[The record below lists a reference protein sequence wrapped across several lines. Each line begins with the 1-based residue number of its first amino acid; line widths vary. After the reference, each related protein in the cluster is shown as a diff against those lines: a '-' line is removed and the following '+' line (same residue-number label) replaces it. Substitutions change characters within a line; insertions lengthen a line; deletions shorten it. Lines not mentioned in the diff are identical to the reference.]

1 MVSSQKLIIKRA
13 VRSDVPAMREIF
25 NEVLRNSNSIYREE
39 EVTLEERYSWFDEKI
54 AHGYPI
60 FGAYEGDKLIGYAGY
75 GSWRAA
81 QGYRETVELTIYV
94 DSTIRGVGIGSKLMQ
109 TIIDQAKADGFHVM
123 IGAIDSKNHSSIEFH
138 RRFGFTETARMP
150 EVALKNG
157 QWLDLVFMQ
166 KLL

>member
-1 MVSSQKLIIKRA
+1 MVSSPNLIIKRA
-13 VRSDVPAMREIF
+13 ERSDVPAMREIF
-25 NEVLRNSNSIYREE
+25 NEVLRNSNSIYRED
-39 EVTLEERYSWFDEKI
+39 EVTLEERYAWFDEKV
-54 AHGYPI
+54 AHGYSI
-60 FGAYEGDKLIGYAGY
+60 FGAYENEKLIGYAGY

-81 QGYRETVELTIYV
+81 QGYRKTVELTIYV
-94 DSTIRGVGIGSKLMQ
+94 DSTIRGVGVGSKLMQ

-123 IGAIDSKNHSSIEFH
+123 IGAIDSKNQSSIEFH
-138 RRFGFTETARMP
+138 KRFGFTETARMP

>member
-1 MVSSQKLIIKRA
+1 MIIRRA

-39 EVTLEERYSWFDEKI
+39 EVTLEERYSWFDEKFE
-54 AHGYPI
+54 HGYPL
-60 FGAYEGDKLIGYAGY
+60 FGAYENEKLIGYAGY

-81 QGYRETVELTIYV
+81 QGYRKTVELTIYV
-94 DSTIRGVGIGSKLMQ
+94 DSSVRGNGTGTALLQIL
-109 TIIDQAKADGFHVM
+109 IEQAIADGYHIM
-123 IGAIDSKNHSSIEFH
+123 IGAIDSANQPSINFH
-138 RRFGFTETARMP
+138 KKFGFTETARMP

-166 KLL
+166 RALAN